1 MSYNSL
7 NLKDLD
13 SSGVA
18 IIASSMV
25 NDKLAKVI
33 ISYSGK
39 VDRNIIARQVS
50 NQLKG
55 LGSIVE
61 SSFRPLEVDGLGKMA
76 VGYVRANREVR
87 MPTDSEIKA
96 NYRVLSSNILRSNED
111 RSLWE
116 IKKGKNTTYLARHG
130 NDDLSE
136 LVGLCTAS
144 AHPTSC
150 VTLAVQASV
159 KPENYDFVSFVNE
172 FGEMDYGFVVSANTK
187 QSKVVAYSNRD
198 VKVVDNS
205 AVVDAMEIK
214 IDPLTAK
221 AVKQR
226 VMADTKDGSTA
237 DMVDYYRE
245 LFSYDEEYMDKFIDD
260 VKQMSKEIA

>member
-7 NLKDLD
+7 NLKDL
-13 SSGVA
+13 SSTGVA

-25 NDKLAKVI
+25 NDKLAKIV

-39 VDRNIIARQVS
+39 VGPADISRAVS

-61 SSFRPLEVDGLGKMA
+61 SSFRPLEISGLGKMA
-76 VGYVRANREVR
+76 IGFVKANREVR
-87 MPTDSEIKA
+87 MPTDAELKA
-96 NYRVLSSNILRSNED
+96 NYRILSSNILRSNED

-116 IKKGKNTTYLARHG
+116 LKKGKNTTYLARHG
-130 NDDLSE
+130 NDDLSD
-136 LVGLCTAS
+136 LVGLCTAK

-150 VTLAVQASV
+150 VTLAVQASI

-172 FGEMDYGFVVSANTK
+172 FGELDYGFVVNASAK
-187 QSKVVAYSNRD
+187 QAKVVAYSNRD
-198 VKVVDNS
+198 VKL
-205 AVVDAMEIK
+205 VDAGAIVDSLEVK

-221 AVKQR
+221 AVKER
-226 VMADTKDGSTA
+226 VLADTKDGSTA

-245 LFSYDEEYMDKFIDD
+245 LFSYDEEYMNEFIKD
-260 VKQMSKEIA
+260 VKEMTKEVA